1 MGIKELLRFVQL
13 RKLNIHK
20 EDFLLGVN
28 ESSDISDFRKILN
41 CPTKSIDT
49 PPPPIKTEIKV
60 ITLF

>member
-28 ESSDISDFRKILN
+28 ESSDISDFQENFELSYQINRH
-41 CPTKSIDT
+41 
-49 PPPPIKTEIKV
+49 PPPPLKQK
-60 ITLF
+60 

>member
-28 ESSDISDFRKILN
+28 ESSDISDFQENFELSYQINRH
-41 CPTKSIDT
+41 
-49 PPPPIKTEIKV
+49 PPIKTEMKV

>member
-28 ESSDISDFRKILN
+28 ESSDISDFQENFELSYQINRH
-41 CPTKSIDT
+41 
-49 PPPPIKTEIKV
+49 PPSPLKQK
-60 ITLF
+60 